1 MTEQEIYQRQKD
13 EEERRKQQELERIKK
28 EYENNQKS
36 LENEANAKKAE
47 HELARQ
53 NEEKAFAAKAQAAY
67 LQKLLNQKN
76 VGQEMA
82 AQGLGGDGVTEAM
95 LNKAESGYQSDYHKN
110 KQEFD
115 TKAANIKASVDALE
129 KQLEQKKSLNESA
142 RDIAQGRTEAEFERT
157 ISDLQANIEMAKA
170 NEERRAAEL
179 ESQQN
184 TITLKKGTW
193 YIRSQPSMN
202 SHANGVVRG
211 GQRIHILGVL
221 PNGWYKVE
229 GGYIGPKAVQ

>member
-1 MTEQEIYQRQKD
+1 MTEQEIYQRRK
-13 EEERRKQQELERIKK
+13 EEEEKRREDELERIRK
-28 EYENNQKS
+28 EFENSQKS
-36 LENEANAKKAE
+36 LENEASAKKAE

-95 LNKAESGYQSDYHKN
+95 LNKAESGYQSDYQKN

-142 RDIAQGRTEAEFERT
+142 RDLAIGQTNAGYDSRINDIQV
-157 ISDLQANIEMAKA
+157 DLELAKA

-202 SHANGVVRG
+202 SRANGVVSG

-221 PNGWYKVE
+221 PNGWYKVD
-229 GGYIGPKAVQ
+229 GGYIGPAAVQ